1 MKQIFLENKQTEG
14 SGMWYKT
21 NRKTMKMLLGIFS
34 GFVQMVAL
42 VPFKEFFNICY
53 QENFDSCL
61 LSPITTNSLR
71 TYICTYVCMYVC
83 MHVCMYVGTNVCMY
97 VFMHACMYVG
107 TYVCMYVCMYA

>member
-1 MKQIFLENKQTEG
+1 
-14 SGMWYKT
+14 MWYKT

-53 QENFDSCL
+53 QENFDSRL

-71 TYICTYVCMYVC
+71 TYICTYVVCMYVCMCVCMYAC
-83 MHVCMYVGTNVCMY
+83 MHVCMYVGTNVC
-97 VFMHACMYVG
+97 
-107 TYVCMYVCMYA
+107 TYVCMYACMHACLYVCRYKCM